1 MWSVSLRGTRFG
13 LQAECARGRAQVSS
27 GHRSSDRLVQPDGRS
42 QFLAAPDLLLS
53 SFLFQ
58 ASLLLFFAHPQLVH
72 PHWFYWAAFSLFLCV
87 SDLLCFN
94 FHTKNFKIFP
104 GSKETRFGSTVQQ
117 HQAGGRQW

>member
-1 MWSVSLRGTRFG
+1 MLR
-13 LQAECARGRAQVSS
+13 A
-27 GHRSSDRLVQPDGRS
+27 S
-42 QFLAAPDLLLS
+42 QFLEAPDLLLS
-53 SFLFQ
+53 SCCWTPAERATSALLSFLFQ
-58 ASLLLFFAHPQLVH
+58 ASLLLFFAHLQLVH